1 MYQPY
6 PTGGPQQPMVPAPS
20 EPPQTVR
27 RAVNLMYAGAAL
39 SVIEIIIGLF
49 TVGSLRSAIRSRYPN
64 YSTSQIHTAEVAAL
78 TVAVVVGLL
87 GVGLWIWMARANL
100 GGRSWARIVATV
112 LFAINTIDVL
122 AAIVQPHSAI
132 SLILAVLVWLA
143 GLGAIWMLWQ
153 RDSSAYIQARSNRPR

>member
-6 PTGGPQQPMVPAPS
+6 PTAGEPPMTPGPAD
-20 EPPQTVR
+20 PPQTVR
-27 RAVNLMYAGAAL
+27 RGVNLMYAGAAL
-39 SVIEIIIGLF
+39 SAIEIITGLF
-49 TVGSLRSAIRSRYPN
+49 TIGSLKSAIRSQYPN
-64 YSTSQIHTAEVAAL
+64 YTASQIHTAEIAAL

-87 GVGLWIWMARANL
+87 GVGLWIFMARANQA
-100 GGRSWARIVATV
+100 GRGWARIVASV

-122 AAIVQPHSAI
+122 AAVVQPHSVF

-153 RDSSAYIQARSNRPR
+153 RESSAYIKARSNRVR

>member
-6 PTGGPQQPMVPAPS
+6 PTGGQQPMAPVPA

-39 SVIEIIIGLF
+39 SAIEIIIGLF
-49 TVGSLRSAIRSRYPN
+49 TVGSLKSAIRSQYPN
-64 YSTSQIHTAEVAAL
+64 YNASQIHTAQVAAL
-78 TVAVVVGLL
+78 TVAVIVGLL
-87 GVGLWIWMARANL
+87 GVALWIWMARANL
-100 GGRSWARIVATV
+100 GGRGWARIVATV

-122 AAIVQPHSAI
+122 AAIVQPHSVV

-153 RDSSAYIQARSNRPR
+153 RDSSAYIQARSNRVR